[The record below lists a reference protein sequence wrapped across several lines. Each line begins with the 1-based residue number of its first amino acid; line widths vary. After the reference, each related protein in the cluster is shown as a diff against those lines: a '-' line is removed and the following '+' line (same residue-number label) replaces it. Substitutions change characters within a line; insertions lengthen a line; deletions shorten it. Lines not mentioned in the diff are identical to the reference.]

1 MQNNGGLQ
9 TMLSPLGHIELPA
22 NRSTGGFDHADVY
35 APTDRLYVAHTA
47 NDSIDV
53 IDTAQDRYVGSVAGF
68 TAVAG
73 ALVSEARGLV
83 FTTNRGENTV
93 SVFAPGDE
101 RNGFKIGVGVK
112 PNGVAFD
119 SGRGVLVV
127 ANVGDPAI
135 ADSYSASVVDLG
147 RKALTAEVKLPGRTR
162 WAIYDPASET
172 FFINIASPA
181 QIVAIG
187 ARDPTRVLKQYR
199 IPAEGPHGLELDAVT
214 GRLFCACD
222 AGVLFAVE
230 AASGRT
236 LAHVALSGAPD
247 VIFLN
252 PRSGHL
258 YVAIGDPGV
267 IDVIDV
273 ATMRRLEV
281 VTTEAGAHTL
291 ALDRKRSK
299 VYAFLPHSH
308 RAAVFADRT

>member
-1 MQNNGGLQ
+1 MTLR
-9 TMLSPLGHIELPA
+9 LLGHIELPPH
-22 NRSTGGFDHADVY
+22 RSNGGFDHADVHS
-35 APTDRLYVAHTA
+35 PTNRIYVAHTA

-53 IDTAQDRYVGSVAGF
+53 IDCAEDRYVESISGF

-93 SVFAPGDE
+93 SVFTPGDE
-101 RNGFKIGVGVK
+101 WNTFKIGVGVK

-119 SGRGVLVV
+119 SDRGLLVV

-135 ADSYSASVVDLG
+135 SDSYTASIVDVA
-147 RKALTAEVKLPGRTR
+147 RKERIAEIKVPGRTR
-162 WAIYDPASET
+162 WAIYDPALDT

-181 QIVAIG
+181 QIVAID
-187 ARDPTRVLKQYR
+187 ARDPTKISKEFQV
-199 IPAEGPHGLELDAVT
+199 PAEGPHGLELDPVT

-222 AGVLFAVE
+222 AGVLFAVD
-230 AASGRT
+230 AASGRV
-236 LAHVALSGAPD
+236 LADVSLSGAPD

-252 PRSGHL
+252 SRSGHL
-258 YVAIGDPGV
+258 YVAIGHPDV

-273 ATMRRLEV
+273 ATMRRKEV
-281 VTTEAGAHTL
+281 APTEEGAHTL

-299 VYAFLPHSH
+299 VYAFLPRSH
-308 RAAVFADRT
+308 RATVFVDAP